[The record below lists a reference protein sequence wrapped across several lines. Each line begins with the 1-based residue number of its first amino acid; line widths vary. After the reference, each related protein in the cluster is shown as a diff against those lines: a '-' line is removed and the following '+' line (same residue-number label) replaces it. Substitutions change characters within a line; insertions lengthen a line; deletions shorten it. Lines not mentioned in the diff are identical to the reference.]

1 MKLPAVSFVLAGLL
15 IAAPVAAQV
24 TAQGPVAPATPHA
37 DPSPGHLPGLANDRV
52 LRARANLE
60 ALLAGRVSTADLSPL
75 ELQDVID
82 LDRIARGV
90 RADDRTT
97 PQKCVDE
104 EVRRNGGNPSRL
116 AWQVIRLKCQ

>member
-1 MKLPAVSFVLAGLL
+1 MRLPVAGFVLSGLL
-15 IAAPVAAQV
+15 FAAPVAAQI
-24 TAQGPVAPATPHA
+24 TARGPVATATPQA
-37 DPSPGHLPGLANDRV
+37 DPSPGHLPGLANERV
-52 LRARANLE
+52 LRARDNLE
-60 ALLAGRVSTADLSPL
+60 ALLGGRISTADLSPL

-97 PQKCVDE
+97 RQKCVDE